1 MRTCTE
7 CGWEMDEGYL
17 HEDSGSTYCQTF
29 CLNQAFTEKELGA
42 MSIDELFWT
51 DWHDEVGVTE

>member
-7 CGWEMDEGYL
+7 CGWEMSEGYY
-17 HEDSGSTYCQTF
+17 HEDSGSTYCTTD
-29 CLNQAFTEKELGA
+29 CLNKAFTQKEQSA

-51 DWHDEVGVTE
+51 DWHYEVEGLA